1 MLLLFFPMQALY
13 ECVFCS
19 GLVSDSFGVF
29 SQLPRKLLP
38 TYYGSHKIAGVD
50 GILVVEEDDSFP
62 DPLIYLGVEESI

>member
-29 SQLPRKLLP
+29 SQFPRKLLP
-38 TYYGSHKIAGVD
+38 TYGSHKIADVD

-62 DPLIYLGVEESI
+62 DPLINLGVEVSI